1 VKLTRGKS
9 TAVGVVSRQRPARS
23 SREAL
28 IWIAPAA
35 FVILFIFG
43 YSVITVFIQSF
54 RYDGDWVGFENFSI
68 VITDPIFLTALKHN
82 GLLLLA
88 VPVLITLAFVIAIAL
103 FETRRGMRFYRSAVF
118 LPYVLPIPVVA
129 VVFGQIYQLHG
140 ALNLFLKSIGLDF
153 LAKDWLGDPAIALGT
168 MSSVIIWKE
177 VGFGVI
183 LMLAHII
190 SLPNETYEA
199 ARIDGAGFWRT
210 HFSITRPAILNTI
223 VFYGVIEAITMVS
236 WVFNYVYV
244 MSNGLGGPGNAT
256 MVSELYIYRSAF
268 QNKAPELAAAAA
280 VFLFIATLVLMIA
293 FFRIQRRSIAE
304 TFNK

>member
-1 VKLTRGKS
+1 VTLLRGKKEV
-9 TAVGVVSRQRPARS
+9 AGVEMRRRPLLR
-23 SREAL
+23 SREAAL
-28 IWIAPAA
+28 WIAPAA
-35 FVILFIFG
+35 LVILFIFG
-43 YSVITVFIQSF
+43 YSVITLLIQSF
-54 RYDGDWVGFENFSI
+54 RYDGNWVGFDNFSI
-68 VITDPIFLTALKHN
+68 VITDPLFHIALKHN
-82 GLLLLA
+82 AILLIT
-88 VPVLITLAFVIAIAL
+88 VPILVLIAFVLAITL
-103 FETRRGMRFYRSAVF
+103 FETRRGMRFFRSAVF

-129 VVFGQIYQLHG
+129 VIFGQIYQLHG
-140 ALNLFLKSIGLDF
+140 ALNVFLESIGLDS
-153 LAKDWLGDPAIALGT
+153 LAQDWLGDPKVALGT

-210 HFSITRPAILNTI
+210 HISITRPAILNTI

-268 QNKAPELAAAAA
+268 QDKAPELAATAA
-280 VFLFIATLVLMIA
+280 VFLFMATLLLMIA
-293 FFRIQRRSIAE
+293 FFRIQRKSIAG

>member
-1 VKLTRGKS
+1 MKLAKS
-9 TAVGVVSRQRPARS
+9 SSEAAGATARRQPSRS
-23 SREAL
+23 SREAIL
-28 IWIAPAA
+28 WIGPAA
-35 FVILFIFG
+35 LVILFIFG
-43 YSVITVFIQSF
+43 YSVVKLFIQSF
-54 RYDGDWVGFENFSI
+54 RYDGGWVAFENFSI

-88 VPVLITLAFVIAIAL
+88 VPVLVVLAFILAITL

-129 VVFGQIYQLHG
+129 VIFGQIYQLHG
-140 ALNLFLKSIGLDF
+140 ALNILLESIGLDS
-153 LAKDWLGDPAIALGT
+153 LAQDWLGDPKIALGT

-190 SLPNETYEA
+190 SLPSETYEA
-199 ARIDGAGFWRT
+199 AKIDGAGFWRT
-210 HFSITRPAILNTI
+210 HFAITRPAILNTI
-223 VFYGVIEAITMVS
+223 VFFGVIEAITMVS

-280 VFLFIATLVLMIA
+280 VFLFIATLILMIA
-293 FFRIQRRSIAE
+293 FFRLQRRSIAG

>member
-1 VKLTRGKS
+1 M
-9 TAVGVVSRQRPARS
+9 AAGVTQHQRPALIS
-23 SREAL
+23 KSAREAFY
-28 IWIAPAA
+28 WIAPAA
-35 FVILFIFG
+35 LVVIFIFG
-43 YSVITVFIQSF
+43 YSVISVLVESF

-82 GLLLLA
+82 AILLLA
-88 VPVLITLAFVIAIAL
+88 VPILIVLAFIIAISL
-103 FETRRGMRFYRSAVF
+103 FETRRGMRFYRSAIF

-140 ALNLFLKSIGLDF
+140 ALNVFLKSIGLDS
-153 LAKDWLGDPAIALGT
+153 LAKDWLGDPQIALGT

-210 HFSITRPAILNTI
+210 HFSLTRPAILNTI
-223 VFYGVIEAITMVS
+223 IFYGVIEAITMVS

-280 VFLFIATLVLMIA
+280 VFLFIATLILMVA
-293 FFRIQRRSIAE
+293 FFRIQRRSIAG

>member
-1 VKLTRGKS
+1 MKLASSKTATADVTR
-9 TAVGVVSRQRPARS
+9 RQRSAHS
-23 SREAL
+23 SKEAL
-28 IWIAPAA
+28 YWIGPAA
-35 FVILFIFG
+35 LVILLIFG
-43 YSVITVFIQSF
+43 YSVVSVLISSF
-54 RYDGDWVGFENFSI
+54 RYDGDWVGLENFEI

-82 GLLLLA
+82 ALLLLA
-88 VPVLITLAFVIAIAL
+88 VPVLIVLAFILAITL
-103 FETRRGMRFYRSAVF
+103 FETRRGMRFYRSAIF
-118 LPYVLPIPVVA
+118 LPYILPIPVVA
-129 VVFGQIYQLHG
+129 VVFGQIYQLNG
-140 ALNLFLKSIGLDF
+140 ALNIFLRSIGLDS
-153 LAKDWLGDPAIALGT
+153 LAQDWLGDPDIALGT

-210 HFSITRPAILNTI
+210 HLSITRPAILNTI

-256 MVSELYIYRSAF
+256 MVSELYIYRAAF

-280 VFLFIATLVLMIA
+280 VFLFVATLILMIA
-293 FFRIQRRSIAE
+293 FFRIQRRSIAG